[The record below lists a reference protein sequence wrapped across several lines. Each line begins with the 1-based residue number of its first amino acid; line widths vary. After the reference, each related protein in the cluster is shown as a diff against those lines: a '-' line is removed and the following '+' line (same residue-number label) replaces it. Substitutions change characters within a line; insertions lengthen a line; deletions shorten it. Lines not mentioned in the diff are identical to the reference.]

1 MKFVRKMIAGVHEKS
16 GLDRLDPREK
26 LILLLGIAFVFCF
39 MVLQAA
45 ILPYLDA
52 KEQLERSLQRKQ
64 NDVLE
69 MALLQKQY
77 RELKQRQGQIAEKIE
92 QRNPQFSL
100 FGFLEQQSDAARVKN
115 RVAYMK
121 PSTAELDDGFRESTV
136 EMKLE
141 EVTLAQLV
149 NFLVKVESVDNV
161 VVVKRIAIQK
171 NKKEEDLL
179 DVVFNIVTFE
189 KQPS

>member
-1 MKFVRKMIAGVHEKS
+1 MIAGAREKS

-39 MVLQAA
+39 LLLQAA
-45 ILPYLDA
+45 ILPYFDA